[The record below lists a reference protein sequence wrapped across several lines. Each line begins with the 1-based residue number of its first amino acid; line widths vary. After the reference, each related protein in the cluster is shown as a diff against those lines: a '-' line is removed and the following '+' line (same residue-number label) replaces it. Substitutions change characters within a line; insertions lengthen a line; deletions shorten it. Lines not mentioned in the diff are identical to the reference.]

1 MPKSMGTRPKGSFF
15 PMIRRTDDSPL
26 PAVLVRR
33 TTRGV
38 LCVPPE
44 LGQATASAVPSF
56 FELLHS
62 APSPSPTR
70 LPEA

>member
-1 MPKSMGTRPKGSFF
+1 
-15 PMIRRTDDSPL
+15 MIRRTDDSPL